1 MYGANAERST
11 PKTER
16 RITDSVIRSLDVRR
30 WAFDV
35 FWLNSELVRFM
46 RETIRAYG
54 PQPFAWFMEQALYHP
69 EHGYYSSGRASIGRR
84 GDYFTNVSVGP
95 IFGQLLAAQF
105 AEIWQRLGQIGNFA
119 IVEQGAHHGDFARDV
134 LARVRE
140 RFPKFFAALR
150 YRIVEPFPVL
160 QDRQS
165 ATLADFRDK
174 VQWTRSLTPFT
185 GVHFSNEL
193 LDALPVN
200 LPGKRVGLANDE
212 FVFIDVPDDPATKAN
227 QWALDWIDVVAANL
241 RRGFVIMID
250 YGHARSRFHHSLQV
264 RAQHRH
270 LDSPFEQIGR
280 ADISMHVNWT
290 DLAERAEADGLYIA
304 GFTDQHRFLTGIL
317 STYPELLPSDS
328 SDLTALSSQVSRA
341 GEREIARELQTLL
354 HPEMLGRAFQVVAL
368 SRDMGGSQQLC
379 GFKFARDPRAALEL
393 TQHC

>member
-1 MYGANAERST
+1 MTSGDPALIELLRAE
-11 PKTER
+11 
-16 RITDSVIRSLDVRR
+16 IR
-30 WAFDV
+30 
-35 FWLNSELVRFM
+35 EH
-46 RETIRAYG
+46 G
-54 PQPFAWFMEQALYHP
+54 PVPFAGFMEQALYHP
-69 EHGYYSSGRASIGRR
+69 EHGYYSSGRAAIGRR

-134 LARVRE
+134 LAWARE

-150 YRIVEPFPVL
+150 YRIVEPFPIL

-165 ATLADFRDK
+165 AAVAEFRDK
-174 VQWTRSLTPFT
+174 VEWTTSLTPFT

-193 LDALPVN
+193 LDALPIN
-200 LPGKRVGLANDE
+200 LLGKRVGLADDE
-212 FVFIDVPDDPATKAN
+212 FVFVEIPDDPETKAN
-227 QWALDWIDVVAANL
+227 QSALDWIDAVAANL

-250 YGHARSRFHHSLQV
+250 YGHTRSRFRHSLQV

-280 ADISMHVNWT
+280 ADITMHVNWT
-290 DLAERAEADGLYIA
+290 DIAQRAEANGLGIA
-304 GFTDQHRFLTGIL
+304 GFADQLRFLTGIL
-317 STYPELLPSDS
+317 STYPQLLPSDPLDS
-328 SDLTALSSQVSRA
+328 TALSSQVSRA
-341 GEREIARELQTLL
+341 GEQKIARELQTLL

-368 SRDMGGSQQLC
+368 SKDIGGSQQLC

-393 TQHC
+393 TQHRWQQSL